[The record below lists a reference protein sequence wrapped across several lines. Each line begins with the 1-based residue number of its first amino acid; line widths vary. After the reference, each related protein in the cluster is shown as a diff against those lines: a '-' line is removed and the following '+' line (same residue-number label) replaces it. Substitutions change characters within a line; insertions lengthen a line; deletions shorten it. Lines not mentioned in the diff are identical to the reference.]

1 MSSAIGQL
9 SCCANRGAATD
20 TQPSSVPSSDRVF
33 DMIHRR
39 MSDSEGS
46 KAVSEPI
53 SKIARDVGY
62 VAIERDIGVPPDGY
76 RRSATSDSTS

>member
-1 MSSAIGQL
+1 MSSA
-9 SCCANRGAATD
+9 TD
-20 TQPSSVPSSDRVF
+20 TPSASVPSSDRVF

-46 KAVSEPI
+46 RAVSEPI
-53 SKIARDVGY
+53 STIARDVGY
-62 VAIERDIGVPPDGY
+62 VAIERVIGVSPDDY